1 MAYDDQEKWALP
13 AKVGTTKRHEIVKG
27 RKLGEGHYEGL
38 AAIYVEGRL
47 VAQAALLA
55 PTRTRAVR
63 GARQLARGLA

>member
-38 AAIYVEGRL
+38 AAI
-47 VAQAALLA
+47 
-55 PTRTRAVR
+55 
-63 GARQLARGLA
+63 